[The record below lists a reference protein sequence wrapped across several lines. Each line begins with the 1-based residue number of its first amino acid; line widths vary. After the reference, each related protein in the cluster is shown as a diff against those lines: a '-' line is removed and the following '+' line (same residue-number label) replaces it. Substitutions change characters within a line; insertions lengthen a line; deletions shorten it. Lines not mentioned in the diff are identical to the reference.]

1 MASTG
6 LFRTAVAGIRTR
18 AGVRPTAR
26 PHLPRSSFSDRVSAH
41 SHRGL
46 VSSAAP
52 LSASPSQL
60 PRSSP
65 DAVGSSVDSTTTA
78 SQVVT
83 ESELVSGGFEFLQP
97 YVPTIHNLADTLHLS
112 GPYAHA
118 LSIFIL
124 AFAVRTVVTLPV
136 TLWQR
141 SKTRKLTEHVLP
153 EWEVMKEQIPL
164 KVRARSRRAGL
175 SYEAF
180 EKEAQKEVSI
190 PDLVSTKLRSRL
202 SDTILIFHYATC
214 RVCQLKTELAKLLR
228 KHNASPLPAF
238 IGPAT
243 VSIPVF
249 LLMTALLRQSALEPA
264 SPFSS
269 ELLPWWSPSPELVQ
283 QFKSST
289 AILADRGFDEAAIA
303 KLKGTMGGPTLV
315 DKDSTMIGPVS
326 FGMLT
331 LANTELNSWSRS
343 SIAKIREVTS
353 GETDAADRTAG
364 KLLANDGKAKGEE
377 VEDEPRRVR
386 IITNALRVLAIAFI
400 PIACQAPG
408 VLVIYWLS
416 SGIYTLVQNS
426 VLAVMDRRSEVINIA
441 RKRQLLQEQQRR

>member
-180 EKEAQKEVSI
+180 EKEAQKE
-190 PDLVSTKLRSRL
+190 
-202 SDTILIFHYATC
+202 
-214 RVCQLKTELAKLLR
+214 LKTELAKLLR